1 MNVMPEKI
9 KIVIADDHPLFRAGV
24 KQTLDAVEHFSVI
37 GEAEDGEA
45 ALKIIS
51 REKPDI
57 TVLDVQMPKM
67 NGLEVVAA
75 IDKEQIPTK
84 AILLTMFK
92 NHNYFFQAV
101 SSGVKGYIL
110 KETAIYDLLKAVD
123 AVYSGKTFI
132 SESLTCFMQAEE
144 KPGID
149 GRELTKTIHSLT
161 EAERRVLKK
170 IAEWKTNHEIAV
182 ELFISPRTVGS
193 HRNHISEKLNLHG
206 AHSLIR
212 FAIENKEL
220 F

>member
-1 MNVMPEKI
+1 MSFMPEKI

-45 ALKIIS
+45 ALEIIS

-75 IDKEQIPTK
+75 IDEEQIPTK
-84 AILLTMFK
+84 TILLTMFK
-92 NHNYFFQAV
+92 NHNYFYQAI

-132 SESLTCFMQAEE
+132 SESLTCFMRAEV
-144 KPGID
+144 KPEID
-149 GRELTKTIHSLT
+149 SKLLSEAIHSLT
-161 EAERRVLKK
+161 DAEKRVLKM
-170 IAEWKTNHEIAV
+170 IADWKTNNEIAA

-206 AHSLIR
+206 AHGLIR